1 MTLFVWDAK
10 YKLNI
15 AEIDRQHQ
23 KLFALFNDLYNA
35 MQDGQGHA
43 VIDKVL
49 TGVVDY
55 TAYHFEAEE
64 KLLRQHGYVDEALHR
79 AEHAKLAEQAK
90 ALVAKHRAGEAKVTL
105 ATLKFLCD
113 WLNNHILGSDKKFAP
128 FLIARGVRGRNE
140 AGG

>member
-1 MTLFVWDAK
+1 MSLFTWDDKYTLH
-10 YKLNI
+10 I

-23 KLFALFNDLYNA
+23 KLFALFNDLYDA
-35 MQDGQGHA
+35 MQDGHGQE

-55 TAYHFEAEE
+55 TVYHFDTEE
-64 KLLRQHGYVDEALHR
+64 KLLRQYGYQDEAAHR

-90 ALVAKHRAGEAKVTL
+90 ALVLKHRAGEAKVTL

-113 WLNNHILGSDKKFAP
+113 WLNNHILGTDKKFAP
-128 FLIARGVRGRNE
+128 FLIERGAR
-140 AGG
+140 